1 MDDDSQA
8 ANKEK
13 GNLLYFLKK
22 YIFTLA
28 YRYVQLD
35 LQKTLLLLLPS
46 SYKKDTGCFFTGPP
60 PKKLKY
66 GKPRLGEVRCI

>member
-22 YIFTLA
+22 ISLLWPTDM
-28 YRYVQLD
+28 YVQLD
-35 LQKTLLLLLPS
+35 LQKTLLLFLPS
-46 SYKKDTGCFFTGPP
+46 TVYEIHFF
-60 PKKLKY
+60 
-66 GKPRLGEVRCI
+66 